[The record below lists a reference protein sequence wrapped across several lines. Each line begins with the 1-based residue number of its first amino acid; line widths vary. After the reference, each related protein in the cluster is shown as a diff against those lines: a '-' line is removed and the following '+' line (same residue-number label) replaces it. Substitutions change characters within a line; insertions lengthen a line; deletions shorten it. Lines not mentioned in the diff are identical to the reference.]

1 MDSVKS
7 FLNPKYLLENKEM
20 LVILGVVAVIVMMLL
35 PVPAMLLDVLL
46 ALMISISL
54 LVLLIS
60 MYLKNVLDFSIF
72 PGLLLIVTLFR
83 IALNISTTRL
93 ILSEGQAGSV
103 IHAFAEF
110 VTSGSLVIGV
120 VIFAII
126 MIVQFM
132 VVTKGSGRIAEV
144 AARFT
149 LDAMPGKQ
157 MAVDADLNAG
167 IISEEEAKKR
177 RKDISREADFYGA
190 MDGASKFVSGDAK
203 AGLIITAIN
212 IVGGFVSG
220 MWFQDMT
227 FMDSLTNYTK
237 LTIGDGLVTQLP
249 ALMISVAS
257 GIMVTRAVGT
267 GGDLGTE
274 MLEQFSQSVRAMF
287 VASGIMLFLG
297 TVGGL
302 PPLPFITL
310 GVILGLLGWR
320 LYRGQNP
327 SVVGLGDVD
336 LNQDGENLTPAEE
349 VKPEEFL
356 KIDQMEMEIG
366 YSLISLVDKNQGGDL
381 LDRISMMRK
390 QMATDLGILVPPIR
404 IRDNIQLQPTDYIV
418 KIKGIE
424 VGRGVLMAGCYLA
437 MNPGGAVERIRGIET
452 VEPAFGLPALWI
464 TESQKEQ
471 AELAGYTVVELA
483 AVLATH
489 LTELI
494 RHNASSLLSRQDVKT
509 LVENLRSYNASV
521 VEDLLPS
528 VISYGELHNVL
539 SNLLKEG
546 VTIRDLGSIL
556 ESLADS
562 ARVSREITYLT
573 DQVRISLSRHICDA
587 LKDERGE
594 LGVLVLHPQLESVLE
609 ASVQKTDRGPR
620 LVVRPEMVGKLYDA
634 LSKEVDQ
641 VMALNAPPVLV
652 CSPSLRFPLRKLLES
667 SFAQLTLLSYAEISS
682 GIQVHSLGTVNLADN

>member
-1 MDSVKS
+1 MDAKS
-7 FLNPKYLLENKEM
+7 ILNPKHLLEHKEM
-20 LVILGVVAVIVMMLL
+20 LVILGVVAVIVMMIL
-35 PVPAMLLDVLL
+35 PVPAVLLDILL
-46 ALMISISL
+46 ALMISVSL

-60 MYLKNVLDFSIF
+60 MYLKSVLDFSIF

-93 ILSEGQAGSV
+93 ILSEGEAGSV

-167 IISEEEAKKR
+167 IISEDEAKKR

-203 AGLIITAIN
+203 AGLIIVAIN

-220 MWFQDMT
+220 MWFQDMS
-227 FMDSLTNYTK
+227 FMEALTNYTK

-267 GGDLGTE
+267 GGDLGSE

-287 VASGIMLFLG
+287 VASGIMAFLG
-297 TVGGL
+297 TVGGM
-302 PPLPFITL
+302 PPIPFITL
-310 GVILGLLGWR
+310 ALILGFLGWR
-320 LYRGQNP
+320 LYSSQKTSLAGIP
-327 SVVGLGDVD
+327 GDVD
-336 LNQDGENLTPAEE
+336 LDDDGEPISAPEE

-404 IRDNIQLQPTDYIV
+404 IRDNIQLQPTDYVV

-424 VGRGVLMAGCYLA
+424 VGKGSLMSGCYLA
-437 MNPGGAVERIRGIET
+437 MNPGGAVDRIRGIET

-489 LTELI
+489 LTEII
-494 RHNASSLLSRQDVKT
+494 RRNASSLLTRQDVKT
-509 LVENLRSYNASV
+509 LVDNLKSHSPSV
-521 VEDLLPS
+521 VEDLLPNS
-528 VISYGELHNVL
+528 LSYGELQIIL
-539 SNLLKEG
+539 ANLLKEG
-546 VTIRDLGSIL
+546 VSIRDLGTIL

-562 ARVSREITYLT
+562 VRVTREITYLT
-573 DQVRISLSRHICDA
+573 EQIRVALSRHICDA

-594 LGVLVLHPQLESVLE
+594 LGVLVLHPQLESILE

-620 LVVRPEMVGKLYDA
+620 LVVRPEMVGRLYDA
-634 LSKEVDQ
+634 LNKEVDN

-667 SFAQLTLLSYAEISS
+667 SFPQLTLMSYAEISS
-682 GIQVHSLGTVNLADN
+682 GIQIHSMGTVVLSES

>member
-1 MDSVKS
+1 MSS
-7 FLNPKYLLENKEM
+7 FKDYLNPKVLLENKEM

-60 MYLKNVLDFSIF
+60 MYLKNILDFSIF

-220 MWFQDMT
+220 MWFQDMS
-227 FMDSLTNYTK
+227 FMEALTNYTK

-267 GGDLGTE
+267 GGDLGSE

-287 VASGIMLFLG
+287 VASGIMIFLG
-297 TVGGL
+297 TIGGM
-302 PPLPFITL
+302 PPLPFLTL
-310 GVILGLLGWR
+310 GLILGVLGWR

-336 LNQDGENLTPAEE
+336 LGAETDALPPSEE

-424 VGRGVLMAGCYLA
+424 VGRGALMAGCYLA

-494 RHNASSLLSRQDVKT
+494 RQNAANLLSRQDVKS

-521 VEDLLPS
+521 VEDLLPQ
-528 VISYGELHNVL
+528 VVSYGELHNVL
-539 SNLLKEG
+539 SNLLKEN
-546 VTIRDLGSIL
+546 VSIRDLGSIL

-573 DQVRISLSRHICDA
+573 EQVRVCLSRHICDS

-634 LSKEVDQ
+634 LSREVEQ

-682 GIQVHSLGTVNLADN
+682 GLQIHSLGTVNLAEQ